1 LNTFPEPDDMTY
13 ENLLYSV
20 EDRVASLTLNRPAQR
35 NALSKALVDEIISAV
50 AQADADPEVRI
61 LVVSGAGGTAFSS
74 GYDIKESAQQPK
86 RTVADWRARMQK
98 DIRFTYSVWD
108 CSKPV
113 IAMIDGYCMAGG
125 LEFAMCCDM
134 RYCSDTST
142 FAALE
147 ARFSNGIATMMMPW
161 LIGQRCRPLIYSGD
175 TIGAAE
181 AFRLGLVDKVFP
193 KEALSAE
200 VTKIAKRMSRVSLEC
215 LQWNKRAI
223 NHTFETMGFRNA
235 IQYGSEACALMDS
248 IGSPEAAQ
256 FDSIRREQGMAAALQ
271 WRSEQFAPYE

>member
-1 LNTFPEPDDMTY
+1 MKY
-13 ENLLYSV
+13 ENLLYAV
-20 EDRVASLTLNRPAQR
+20 DDRVATVTLNRPAQR
-35 NALSKALVDEIISAV
+35 NALSKALVDEIIAAM

-61 LVVSGAGGTAFSS
+61 VVVSGAGGTAFSS
-74 GYDIKESAQQPK
+74 GYDIKESAQQPR

-98 DIRFTYSVWD
+98 DIRFTYSAWD

-113 IAMIDGYCMAGG
+113 IAKIDGYCMAGA

-134 RYCSDTST
+134 RYSSQTST

-161 LIGQRCRPLIYSGD
+161 LIGQRSRALIYSGD
-175 TIGAAE
+175 TIDADE

-193 KEALSAE
+193 KADLDAE
-200 VTKIAKRMSRVSLEC
+200 VAKIAKRMSRVSLEC

-223 NHTFETMGFRNA
+223 NHAFETMGLRNA
-235 IQYGSEACALMDS
+235 IQYGSEACALMDA

-256 FDSIRREQGMAAALQ
+256 FDSIRREQGMSAALR
-271 WRSEQFAPYE
+271 WRADQFAPYE